1 MKSKIIDLL
10 NKIANGEK
18 IPKKIK
24 YQNYIYE
31 YQHRRDTENCFNYMC
46 NENGEY
52 LSRRY
57 FIDNILNDDVE
68 IIEEKYKDSQLYI
81 HDFKEEIERLNN
93 IINTMLDFNFF
104 KEECPL
110 NFGYTE
116 KCDEEKAQDVFYEDN
131 YCEENCNDD
140 YKKCWLKYFERLQEL
155 KGSDS
160 NE

>member
-1 MKSKIIDLL
+1 MKVIELL
-10 NKIANGEK
+10 TKIANGKE

-68 IIEEKYKDSQLYI
+68 VIEEDKKIEKIEMCTGGIMSFDSVENITTELKDKINELIDYI
-81 HDFKEEIERLNN
+81 
-93 IINTMLDFNFF
+93 M
-104 KEECPL
+104 
-110 NFGYTE
+110 
-116 KCDEEKAQDVFYEDN
+116 EEK
-131 YCEENCNDD
+131 
-140 YKKCWLKYFERLQEL
+140 
-155 KGSDS
+155 
-160 NE
+160 

>member
-1 MKSKIIDLL
+1 MKVIDLL
-10 NKIANGEK
+10 NKIANGKE

-68 IIEEKYKDSQLYI
+68 VIEEDK
-81 HDFKEEIERLNN
+81 
-93 IINTMLDFNFF
+93 
-104 KEECPL
+104 
-110 NFGYTE
+110 
-116 KCDEEKAQDVFYEDN
+116 
-131 YCEENCNDD
+131 
-140 YKKCWLKYFERLQEL
+140 LQEL
-155 KGSDS
+155 KGSD
-160 NE
+160 E